1 MTPVPAPTER
11 PEAPLFSD
19 GIGDRVVAS
28 DAASGE
34 LLQILRLRPALTAV
48 PSFEFALR
56 ERTARLANFRHAY
69 YSRVRRID
77 RAMAPTP
84 SLAVVSDH
92 VEGIRLSEILRV
104 AHDKH
109 LRLDLSAALCLIRQL
124 VPAVA
129 LLHENARDVAHGL
142 LAPERLVVTPH
153 ARLLIVEHVLGAA
166 VEQLH
171 WSRERLWRE
180 FRIAMP
186 PSAGVPRFDH
196 RADVVGIGVSALSLV
211 LGRPIGDEEFPQQI
225 PALLEN
231 AKERSSL
238 GEGRSLSSGLRQWL
252 SRALQLDLRRAFASA
267 PEAMAALDDLL
278 ADESSYV
285 AAPVALETFLSKYIE
300 ALIEEPPFRRAAV
313 SAPPAALVAP
323 SPASPVASTF
333 ARSGAADSRPA
344 APAAATAAPSIAAS
358 RPVTELVDL
367 SDLAVG
373 APRADGAAAQNESAV
388 RDLFG
393 SESAA
398 SADAER
404 ARGGSRR
411 LLTIAAI
418 GLLAALAAGA
428 FGAYQFYGLGQAAL
442 PNGTLVVQSSP
453 PGVQVF
459 IDGVE
464 RGVTPARLSLS
475 AGAHILELRGKG
487 VPRVIPLT
495 VTSGVEVSQYLEFSE
510 TPATGQIAIQSEPAG
525 AKVFVD
531 GTERGVAP
539 LTVADLS
546 AGEHTVVLEAG
557 GASVKRVVVVQA
569 GVIGSLIA
577 PMAAAAPP
585 APVAGWISI
594 KAPFTID
601 IYEQGRLVGTSESER
616 VMLAAGRHDLELVN
630 EPLGLR
636 MTRTVQ
642 IAPGKVQPLAF
653 DLPNGVMHL
662 NASPWA
668 EVWIDGQKVGDTPL
682 GNISLPIGSHEI
694 VFRHPQLGEK
704 RHAVSVTVG
713 VPVRLSVEMK

>member
-1 MTPVPAPTER
+1 MTPVPAQTER

-19 GIGDRVVAS
+19 GVGDRVVAS
-28 DAASGE
+28 DAATGE

-109 LRLDLSAALCLIRQL
+109 LQFDFSAALCLIRQL

-142 LAPERLVVTPH
+142 IAPERLVVTPH

-180 FRIAMP
+180 FRAAVP

-196 RADVVGIGVSALSLV
+196 RADVVGIGVTALALV
-211 LGRPIGDEEFPQQI
+211 LGRPIGAEEFPQQI
-225 PALLEN
+225 PALLET
-231 AKERSSL
+231 ARERSSL
-238 GEGRSLSSGLRQWL
+238 GDGRPLSAGLRQWL
-252 SRALQLDLRRAFASA
+252 SRALQLDMRRAFAAA
-267 PEAMAALDDLL
+267 PEAMAALDELL

-300 ALIEEPPFRRAAV
+300 ALIDEPPPHRAAV
-313 SAPPAALVAP
+313 
-323 SPASPVASTF
+323 
-333 ARSGAADSRPA
+333 A
-344 APAAATAAPSIAAS
+344 APAAPSLAPPAVMTAAAVPAPSIAAS
-358 RPVTELVDL
+358 RPVTDLVDL
-367 SDLAVG
+367 SDLA
-373 APRADGAAAQNESAV
+373 ADMPRAGAARVDRAAP
-388 RDLFG
+388 DLFG
-393 SESAA
+393 TESLEAA
-398 SADAER
+398 TEPREAG
-404 ARGGSRR
+404 ARGRSRR
-411 LLTIAAI
+411 LMAIAI
-418 GLLAALAAGA
+418 VLLAALGAGA
-428 FGAYQFYGLGQAAL
+428 FVAYTYFGFGTGAPAD
-442 PNGTLVVQSSP
+442 GTLVVQSNP

-459 IDGVE
+459 VDGVE
-464 RGVTPARLSLS
+464 RGVTPARLSL
-475 AGAHILELRGKG
+475 APGAHILELRGTG

-495 VTSGVEVSQYLEFSE
+495 VTSGVEASQYLEFAE
-510 TPATGQIAIQSEPAG
+510 TPATGQLAIQSEPAG

-539 LTVADLS
+539 VTVADL
-546 AGEHTVVLEAG
+546 APGEHTVVLEAG
-557 GASVKRVVVVQA
+557 AASVKHVVTVQA
-569 GVIGSLIA
+569 GVVGSLVA

-585 APVAGWISI
+585 APVAGWVSL
-594 KAPFTID
+594 KSPFTIE
-601 IYEQGRLVGTSESER
+601 IYEQGRLLGTSDSER

-636 MTRTVQ
+636 MTRTIQ

-653 DLPNGVMHL
+653 ELPNGVVHL
-662 NASPWA
+662 NANPWA
-668 EVWIDGQKVGDTPL
+668 EVWIDGQKAGDTPL
-682 GNISLPIGSHEI
+682 GN
-694 VFRHPQLGEK
+694 
-704 RHAVSVTVG
+704 
-713 VPVRLSVEMK
+713 

>member
-1 MTPVPAPTER
+1 MTSVPAPTER

-28 DAASGE
+28 DAATGE

-104 AHDKH
+104 AHDR
-109 LRLDLSAALCLIRQL
+109 RLQFDLSAALCLIRQL

-142 LAPERLVVTPH
+142 IAPERLVVTPH
-153 ARLLIVEHVLGAA
+153 ARLLVVEHVLGAA

-180 FRIAMP
+180 FRVAVP

-196 RADVVGIGVSALSLV
+196 RADVVGIGVSALALV
-211 LGRPIGDEEFPQQI
+211 LGRPIGAEEFPQQI
-225 PALLEN
+225 PSLLES
-231 AKERSSL
+231 ARERSSL
-238 GEGRSLSSGLRQWL
+238 GEGRPLSAGLRQWL
-252 SRALQLDLRRAFASA
+252 SRSLHLDMRHAFGSA
-267 PEAMAALDDLL
+267 PEAMAALDELL
-278 ADESSYV
+278 ADEASYV
-285 AAPVALETFLSKYIE
+285 AAPVALETFLTKYIE
-300 ALIEEPPFRRAAV
+300 ALIEEPPMH
-313 SAPPAALVAP
+313 P
-323 SPASPVASTF
+323 
-333 ARSGAADSRPA
+333 
-344 APAAATAAPSIAAS
+344 APAAAAPAPVPAPPAQPAASLLASTPAHAPASPAASIAAS

-373 APRADGAAAQNESAV
+373 APEAAGMAAA
-388 RDLFG
+388 RGLFG
-393 SESAA
+393 AESAA
-398 SADAER
+398 AESETR
-404 ARGGSRR
+404 AGGSRR
-411 LLTIAAI
+411 RMLVAVIV
-418 GLLAALAAGA
+418 LLAALGGGA
-428 FGAYQFYGLGQAAL
+428 FAAYTFYGGGRGAQAD
-442 PNGTLVVQSSP
+442 GTLVVRSNP
-453 PGVQVF
+453 AGVQVF

-464 RGVTPARLSLS
+464 RGVTPARLSL
-475 AGAHILELRGKG
+475 APGAHILELRGKG

-495 VTSGVEVSQYLEFSE
+495 VTSGAEVSQYLEFAE
-510 TPATGQIAIQSEPAG
+510 TPATGQLAIQSEPAG

-539 LTVADLS
+539 LTVADLQP
-546 AGEHTVVLEAG
+546 GEHTVVLEAA
-557 GASVKRVVVVQA
+557 GASAKHVVVVQA
-569 GVIGSLIA
+569 GVIGSLVA
-577 PMAAAAPP
+577 PVSPAAPP
-585 APVAGWISI
+585 APVAGWVSL
-594 KAPFTID
+594 KVPFTIE
-601 IYEQGRLVGTSESER
+601 IYEQGRLLGTSDSER

-642 IAPGKVQPLAF
+642 IAPGKVQPLVV
-653 DLPNGVMHL
+653 DLPNGVAHL
-662 NASPWA
+662 NAIPWA

-682 GNISLPIGSHEI
+682 GNISLPIGPHEI
-694 VFRHPQLGEK
+694 AFRHPQLGEK

-713 VPVRLSVEMK
+713 VPVRLSVDMK

>member
-1 MTPVPAPTER
+1 MTSVPAPTER

-104 AHDKH
+104 AHDKR
-109 LRLDLSAALCLIRQL
+109 LQLDLSAALCLIRQL

-142 LAPERLVVTPH
+142 IAPERLVVTPH

-180 FRIAMP
+180 FRVAVP

-196 RADVVGIGVSALSLV
+196 RADVVGIGVSALALV
-211 LGRPIGDEEFPQQI
+211 LGRPIGADEFPQQI
-225 PALLEN
+225 PSLLES
-231 AKERSSL
+231 ARERSSL
-238 GEGRSLSSGLRQWL
+238 GEGRPLSPGLRQWL
-252 SRALQLDLRRAFASA
+252 SRALHLDMRRAFGSA
-267 PEAMAALDDLL
+267 PEAMAALDELL

-285 AAPVALETFLSKYIE
+285 AAPVALETFLTKYIE
-300 ALIEEPPFRRAAV
+300 ALIDEPPM
-313 SAPPAALVAP
+313 
-323 SPASPVASTF
+323 
-333 ARSGAADSRPA
+333 RPA
-344 APAAATAAPSIAAS
+344 AAAVVSPPQAPAVPSFTQPVATSSTAGALAAPSIAAS
-358 RPVTELVDL
+358 RPVTDLIDL
-367 SDLAVG
+367 SDLGVATSRRGASAQDERSSVG
-373 APRADGAAAQNESAV
+373 
-388 RDLFG
+388 LFG
-393 SESAA
+393 AQPAETSEPDEPEAA
-398 SADAER
+398 T
-404 ARGGSRR
+404 RGGSRR
-411 LLTIAAI
+411 LMTIAAI
-418 GLLAALAAGA
+418 VLLAALGVGG
-428 FGAYQFYGLGQAAL
+428 FVTYKFYGVGQTAPAD
-442 PNGTLVVQSSP
+442 GTLVVQSNP
-453 PGVQVF
+453 AGVQVF
-459 IDGVE
+459 IDGVD
-464 RGVTPARLSLS
+464 RGVTPARLSLPP
-475 AGAHILELRGKG
+475 GAHILELRGKG

-495 VTSGVEVSQYLEFSE
+495 VTSGAEVTQYLEFAE
-510 TPATGQIAIQSEPAG
+510 TPATGQVAIQSEPPG
-525 AKVFVD
+525 ARVFVD

-539 LTVADLS
+539 LTVADLEP
-546 AGEHTVVLEAG
+546 GEHTVVLEAG
-557 GASVKRVVVVQA
+557 GASVKHVVVVQA
-569 GVIGSLIA
+569 GVIGSLVA

-585 APVAGWISI
+585 APVAGWLSL
-594 KAPFTID
+594 KAPFTIEIFEED
-601 IYEQGRLVGTSESER
+601 RLVGTSDSER
-616 VMLAAGRHDLELVN
+616 VMLASGRHELTLVN

-636 MTRTVQ
+636 MVRTVQ
-642 IAPGKVQPLAF
+642 VAPGRVLPLAV
-653 DLPNGVMHL
+653 DLPKGVVHL

-668 EVWIDGQKVGDTPL
+668 EVWIDGQKAGDTPL
-682 GNISLPIGSHEI
+682 GNISLPIGPHEI

-704 RHAVSVTVG
+704 RHAVSVTAG
-713 VPVRLSVEMK
+713 VPVRLSVDMK